1 MVKYRFDRWEDGS
14 TSTTRTLIVTG
25 DLTITVY
32 YVPVTHQVG
41 YNSTPIVVPA
51 TIDGQTVQPGQVMT
65 VEDGQQITITVPAE
79 VEA

>member
-25 DLTITVY
+25 DLAIIAY

-41 YNSTPIVVPA
+41 YNSTPVAVPA

-65 VEDGQQITITVPAE
+65 VEDGRQITITVPSE
-79 VEA
+79 VEV